1 MKFVFA
7 NNFYYMRGGSERVF
21 FDEIEMLEK
30 GGNKVAPFT
39 MHFEKNFPSPY
50 SRFFAPE
57 LMYEGVGLAKK
68 AKASAKLVYSKDAR
82 KSFSGLLESFKPD
95 IVHGHNI
102 YGRLT
107 TSIIDEARARKTP
120 LVMTLHD
127 YKLVCPSYLMIR
139 NDTVCSKCAGG
150 AFYNCLLSRCHKGS
164 LVSSLVYTAESYF
177 ASAFKKYDWVSRFIS
192 PSEFLL
198 KKHLEAGF
206 PEKKLIHIPNFIKV
220 SEFEPVY
227 SNRGYILYVGRLSK
241 EKGVITMLKAVK
253 GLDVELKIVGDGPM
267 RKEYEAFA
275 RENGIANAIFEGY
288 KTGDGLKDMFKGA
301 AFVVFP
307 SEWYEN
313 APMSIL
319 ESFAFGKPV
328 VASMVGGVPEMVIDG
343 KTGLLYPM
351 GDDKALWERIKYLA
365 SSPSKTIELGRA
377 ARLKVEREN
386 NAERHMAMLKGV
398 YEKIA

>member
-1 MKFVFA
+1 MKLVFA

-21 FDEIEMLEK
+21 FDEIEMLER
-30 GGNKVAPFT
+30 GGNEVAPFT
-39 MHFEKNFPSPY
+39 MRFEKNFPSPY

-57 LMYEGVGLAKK
+57 LKYEGIGLAKK
-68 AKASAKLVYSKDAR
+68 ARASAKLVYSKDAR

-107 TSIIDEARARKTP
+107 TSIVDEAKARRVP
-120 LVMTLHD
+120 FVMTLHD

-139 NDTVCSKCAGG
+139 NDAVCEKCAGKS
-150 AFYNCLLSRCHKGS
+150 FYNCLLSRCHKGS
-164 LVSSLVYTAESYF
+164 LVSSLVYTVESYF
-177 ASAFKKYDWVSRFIS
+177 ASALKKYDWVSRFIS
-192 PSEFLL
+192 PSLFLL

-206 PEKKLIHIPNFIKV
+206 PEKKLVHIPNFIKV
-220 SEFEPVY
+220 NEFEPVY
-227 SNRGYILYVGRLSK
+227 SNKGYILYVGRLSK

-275 RENGIANAIFEGY
+275 KENGISNAAFEGY
-288 KTGDGLKDMFKGA
+288 KTGDGLKDMFRGA
-301 AFVVFP
+301 AFIVFP

-328 VASMVGGVPEMVIDG
+328 VASTVGGVPEMVVDE

-351 GDDKALWERIKYLA
+351 GDYKALKERIKYLA
-365 SSPSKTIELGRA
+365 SSPSKIAELGRA
-377 ARLKVEREN
+377 ARLKVEGEN
-386 NAERHMAMLKGV
+386 NAERHMTMLKGV
-398 YEKIA
+398 YEKTA

>member
-30 GGNKVAPFT
+30 DGHSVAPFT
-39 MHFEKNFPSPY
+39 MRFEKNFPSPF

-57 LMYEGVGLAKK
+57 LRYEGVGLAKK
-68 AKASAKLVYSKDAR
+68 AAASAKLVYSNDAR
-82 KSFSGLLESFKPD
+82 NSFSGLLETFKPD
-95 IVHGHNI
+95 IIHGHNI

-107 TSIIDEARARKTP
+107 TAIIDEAKARRVP
-120 LVMTLHD
+120 FVMTLHD
-127 YKLVCPSYLMIR
+127 YKLICPSYLMIR
-139 NDTVCSKCAGG
+139 GETVCARCAGG

-164 LVSSLVYTAESYF
+164 LVSSLVYTVESYF
-177 ASAFKKYDWVSRFIS
+177 AAAFKKYDWVSRFIS

-206 PEKKLIHIPNFIKV
+206 PEKKLVHIPNFIRV
-220 SEFEPVY
+220 SEFEPVF
-227 SNRGYILYVGRLSK
+227 SNKGYILYVGRLSK
-241 EKGVITMLKAVK
+241 EKGVVTMLKAVK

-275 RENGIANAIFEGY
+275 KENGITNASFEGY
-288 KTGDGLKDMFKGA
+288 KTGDGLKEMFKGA
-301 AFVVFP
+301 AFIVFP

-328 VASMVGGVPEMVIDG
+328 VASTVGGVPEMVVDG

-351 GDDKALWERIKYLA
+351 GDDKALRERIKYLA
-365 SSPSKTIELGRA
+365 SNPSKTVELGKS
-377 ARLKVEREN
+377 ARSKVEKEN
-386 NAERHMAMLKGV
+386 NAERHMGMLKGV
-398 YEKIA
+398 YEKTA